1 MTQTA
6 SRPASSSPAAY
17 FAQLVETR
25 PDIALCRT
33 TTTVTKGS
41 ERHYADQPVNVA
53 GHLVLGMLAVTGPCS
68 QQELSEGLRIDRSVM
83 VGCVDGLERAGLVSR
98 ERNAT
103 DRRAYDVTITAT
115 GRKVLAEADG
125 ALPGLLDGVFGAL
138 SPAERRQLAH
148 LLRKALGLG

>member
-6 SRPASSSPAAY
+6 PGPARTSPVAF

-33 TTTVTKGS
+33 TTKVTKGS
-41 ERHYADQPVNVA
+41 ERHYTDRPVNVG
-53 GHLVLGMLAVTGPCS
+53 GHLVLTMLAAVGPCS

-103 DRRAYDVTITAT
+103 DRRAYDVTITAA
-115 GRKVLAEADG
+115 GRRALAEADG
-125 ALPGLLDGVFGAL
+125 ALPDLLDGAFGAL
-138 SPAERRQLAH
+138 SPAERRQLVR
-148 LLRKALGLG
+148 LLRKVLELG